1 MHLLPLHP
9 PAEKKKSVAE
19 CEEQFSSSFLHGAAQ
34 TDCTCSR
41 SSSACC
47 RQKSDVLLDI
57 YFKRHDSQIFLFPL
71 TYRQSVRQRLFL
83 FTLVFLLQP
92 VMIQQHQLRAGN
104 TSEHVVKL
112 LIFVP
117 ESKLTGLSV
126 GNHTGNTQETC
137 CFLFFSLY
145 MRNKLD

>member
-19 CEEQFSSSFLHGAAQ
+19 CEEQFSSNFLHGAAQ

-57 YFKRHDSQIFLFPL
+57 YFRRDDSQIFLFPL

-137 CFLFFSLY
+137 CFMFFSLY

>member
-9 PAEKKKSVAE
+9 PAENKKSVAE
-19 CEEQFSSSFLHGAAQ
+19 CEEQFSSNFLHGAAQ

-57 YFKRHDSQIFLFPL
+57 YFKRDDSQIFLFPL

-137 CFLFFSLY
+137 CFMFFSLY